1 MDAKLRIVD
10 GATPALIQ
18 LRLPTVV
25 GRSNTATLK
34 VRNSQIS
41 RKHCE
46 IDEYE
51 GELIVRDLDSSNG
64 TFVNGQ
70 RIAETTF
77 LSPGDELRV
86 GPLTLRAEYEI
97 TESPDT
103 DTGGPPDP
111 HAEDV
116 VDEEPATDEPAGGIS
131 SIVRYEEDQ
140 AGGSF
145 LGIEEVENADASSD
159 RSAAEPEAEE
169 SSSAGVADTE
179 TESKETIDLDTG
191 SEKKTVDPGDS
202 RLNDFF
208 NNLS

>member
-1 MDAKLRIVD
+1 MDAKFLIVN
-10 GATPALIQ
+10 GAKPAVIR

-25 GRSNTATLK
+25 GRSNAATLK

-51 GELIVRDLDSSNG
+51 GELVVRDLDSSNG

-70 RIAETTF
+70 RISEMTF

-97 TESPDT
+97 AETAASSTEESS
-103 DTGGPPDP
+103 DP
-111 HAEDV
+111 HAADV
-116 VDEEPATDEPAGGIS
+116 VGEEPASDKPAGGMS
-131 SIVRYEEDQ
+131 SIVRYEEDK

-145 LGIEEVENADASSD
+145 LGIEEVENADAGRD
-159 RSAAEPEAEE
+159 RSAEEQAAEE
-169 SSSAGVADTE
+169 SPSADAADTA
-179 TESKETIDLDTG
+179 TESKHAVDLDTG
-191 SEKKTVDPGDS
+191 VEKKTVDPGDS
-202 RLNDFF
+202 HLKDFF